1 MVGNLYPTDRLL
13 PSYIRPSR
21 GSASES
27 IAYAVGRVVV
37 PEQDS
42 RARDAN
48 LHNALTLGG
57 MGTAGGGG
65 MATEA
70 DRQRLVSEATLTE
83 LREQRAA
90 TDRILKLLES
100 GSGQSNNSVVSSSD
114 VTVYTGSPRQG
125 NF

>member
-27 IAYAVGRVVV
+27 IAYAVGRVAV

-57 MGTAGGGG
+57 MGTAG
-65 MATEA
+65 EA
-70 DRQRLVSEATLTE
+70 EWLLRLIA
-83 LREQRAA
+83 
-90 TDRILKLLES
+90 
-100 GSGQSNNSVVSSSD
+100 SVWLV
-114 VTVYTGSPRQG
+114 RRR
-125 NF
+125 